1 MIARGVDTRRG
12 NPQAKFMEVRLDPDL
27 QAKLSRFATEQGRDS
42 ESLVVEAVE
51 RMVNYDEW
59 FVREVDKGLD
69 AAERG
74 ELLDHED
81 VRKLIDRRYP
91 G

>member
-1 MIARGVDTRRG
+1 
-12 NPQAKFMEVRLDPDL
+12 MEVHFTPDL
-27 QAKLSRFATEQGRDS
+27 QSKLARMAAERGRDA
-42 ESLVVEAVE
+42 ESLVREAVE
-51 RMVNYDEW
+51 RFVSYDEW

-74 ELLDHED
+74 EFVEHSD